1 MLSIVLVYVLH
12 KIHRANLFRKLG
24 CISEVT
30 EKIKHDSWVELQRRA
45 VL

>member
-1 MLSIVLVYVLH
+1 MLSTALVYVLH

-24 CISEVT
+24 CILEVT
-30 EKIKHDSWVELQRRA
+30 EKIKHDSWGELQRRA